1 MTKNDKATYES
12 YDRDEF
18 DEPPVGPVGVHRG
31 SRSAASRV
39 LPYVVVLVVAA
50 LVGALAWGVSTGELG
65 KMIESWRP
73 TQSQQA
79 DTDRKAGA
87 DDASDASDSSD
98 GKADA
103 ADDDADAAQ
112 DGSSDDA
119 QSADGSADT
128 QDQTGQNA
136 ADGSQ
141 DAADQNVQE
150 QGQEPNRAT
159 SVRVVNGSGIAGYAG
174 QQAAVLQQVG
184 YTSVEAANPVTETL
198 PAGNVVWYQN
208 ETDLATANDVAATLG
223 IADVQQVS
231 GLVAPVVVMLVN

>member
-31 SRSAASRV
+31 SRSVASRV

-79 DTDRKAGA
+79 DADKKADSDEE
-87 DDASDASDSSD
+87 DDADTS
-98 GKADA
+98 
-103 ADDDADAAQ
+103 DDADADKDA
-112 DGSSDDA
+112 DASSDGA
-119 QSADGSADT
+119 QSDGESADA
-128 QDQTGQNA
+128 QDQTGQDA
-136 ADGSQ
+136 ADGTQ
-141 DAADQNVQE
+141 DAD
-150 QGQEPNRAT
+150 GQDAQQQTAEPNRAT

-174 QQAAVLQQVG
+174 QQAAVLQQAG
-184 YTSVEAANPVTETL
+184 YTSVEAANPASEAL

-231 GLVAPVVVMLVN
+231 GLAVPVVVMLMN